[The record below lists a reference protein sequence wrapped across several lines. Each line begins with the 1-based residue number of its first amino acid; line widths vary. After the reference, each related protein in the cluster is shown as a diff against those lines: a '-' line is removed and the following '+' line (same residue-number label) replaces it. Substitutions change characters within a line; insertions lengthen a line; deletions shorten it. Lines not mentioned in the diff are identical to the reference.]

1 LTIAGTLSQG
11 SDVTVKT
18 NIVKLKNCLDFVEH
32 YLVGVEYDR
41 TDKVS
46 HDRGFI
52 SQEVEKGEPGLIEH
66 VENGD
71 IKDFKNLKY
80 IETIPYLANA
90 ITELSAIVREQ
101 AAEVAGLKGAR
112 PTV

>member
-1 LTIAGTLSQG
+1 
-11 SDVTVKT
+11 
-18 NIVKLKNCLDFVEH
+18 
-32 YLVGVEYDR
+32 VEYDR

-46 HDRGFI
+46 HDRGFL
-52 SQEVEKGEPGLIEH
+52 SPDVEKGEPGLIEI

-90 ITELSAIVREQ
+90 ITELRYVVLAQ
-101 AAEVAGLKGAR
+101 AAELAELKR
-112 PTV
+112 MS